1 MTSEV
6 MEAVLARFNRVLVFE
21 DRKVILILDNAMY
34 HPESMIGQFLQTKI
48 IFLPKNAALRLQP
61 LDAGIIQNFKLK
73 DPGGCI
79 CYTNCQGCGCTCG
92 YWMAARSLER
102 STQLNCQKL
111 FREMWH

>member
-48 IFLPKNAALRLQP
+48 IFLPKNATLRLQP

-79 CYTNCQGCGCTCG
+79 CYKLSRVWMYLWLLDGCK
-92 YWMAARSLER
+92 
-102 STQLNCQKL
+102 KL
-111 FREMWH
+111 GKKYPT